1 MIASLTHDDGT
12 MRDAS
17 SPLVLRIGGALT
29 LYYPPSLVEDEG
41 ALANQGACPAS
52 NGGAGDRAIETGTG
66 SWRRIGNVG
75 TSPCLTPDIAL
86 EQLGDLC
93 GPGRG
98 GLVEVLST
106 WAVFSMARYS
116 QLGRGLGINGFVLSE
131 VGYVV
136 QVEGCL
142 VTGVQQ
148 YTGVGFMGIT
158 TFVNLM

>member
-1 MIASLTHDDGT
+1 MIASLTHDDGA
-12 MRDAS
+12 MRDAFVRAFVA
-17 SPLVLRIGGALT
+17 LVRIGGALT
-29 LYYPPSLVEDEG
+29 LYLPPSTHEDEG
-41 ALANQGACPAS
+41 ALANQGASPAS

-106 WAVFSMARYS
+106 WAMF
-116 QLGRGLGINGFVLSE
+116 LWHGTDNLD
-131 VGYVV
+131 
-136 QVEGCL
+136 
-142 VTGVQQ
+142 
-148 YTGVGFMGIT
+148 MGWG
-158 TFVNLM
+158 